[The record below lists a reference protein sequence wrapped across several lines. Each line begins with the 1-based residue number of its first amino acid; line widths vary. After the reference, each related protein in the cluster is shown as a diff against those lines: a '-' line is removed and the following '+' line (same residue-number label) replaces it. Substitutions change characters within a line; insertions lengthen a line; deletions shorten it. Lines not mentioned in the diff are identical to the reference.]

1 MTPQLSA
8 ILSGRPA
15 RAVLDSTYDSKLATH
30 DRELAAWIRRRVDK
44 ARPQDDWD
52 RLSALATELER
63 GGPDVA
69 DPDVDT
75 EPDVYPEPEAPT
87 TPKPFDPFSVP
98 TPEVRPRPQNRR
110 P

>member
-15 RAVLDSTYDSKLATH
+15 RAVLDSAYGSNLAVRH
-30 DRELAAWIRRRVDK
+30 SM
-44 ARPQDDWD
+44 RPKGDWD
-52 RLSALATELER
+52 RLSALTRKLEQ

-75 EPDVYPEPEAPT
+75 EPNVYPEPEAPT

-110 P
+110 AEPRI